1 MEERAHRDPRRP
13 RGPRGESAQRD
24 DEAEEAKPMRALGR
38 RVAAAALTAAALVG
52 ALGAAPTAQAAART
66 FIRDA
71 EIEHTLRLM
80 SGPVFEAAGLAPD
93 SVRLFIL
100 LDPALNAFVAGGR
113 TMVLNTGLLERLDQ
127 AETVIGVIAHETG
140 HITGGHLARREMA
153 VNSLTGPA
161 LLATVL
167 AGAAAVA
174 AGSPQAGAA
183 LALGSQSAIQRSL
196 LAYSRAEEAAA
207 DQAAVTYMSR
217 AEIDPTGM
225 LDILRTF
232 KGQEVFQ
239 SRRLDP
245 YALSH
250 PLSSERIS
258 LLENRIASSAAVGA
272 PLDPQIAY
280 WHGRMRAK
288 LEGFTQRPERV
299 LARLDLAADPESELN
314 LYRRAVALHRMA
326 DAQGALG
333 AIDSLLKIRPD
344 DPYYWEL
351 RGQVLFESARPAE
364 AVTAYRRAVALA
376 PDEPLIAGYLGRA
389 LLAGGQ
395 PGQEAEALEILK
407 RAARDDPGEAG
418 ILRDLAQAYARAGDD
433 ANAALY
439 TAQRLA
445 LGGETAEAAR
455 MARRAMD
462 LLPRGSPGWL
472 RAEDI
477 ATLAD
482 TPAR

>member
-1 MEERAHRDPRRP
+1 
-13 RGPRGESAQRD
+13 
-24 DEAEEAKPMRALGR
+24 MRALAR
-38 RVAAAALTAAALVG
+38 TIMAAALGATLAADA
-52 ALGAAPTAQAAART
+52 AAART

-71 EIEHTLRLM
+71 EIERTLKRM
-80 SGPVFEAAGLAPD
+80 ADPVFEAAGLAPD
-93 SVRLFIL
+93 SVRLFIM
-100 LDPALNAFVAGGR
+100 LDPSLNAFVAGGR
-113 TMVLNTGLLERLDQ
+113 NMVLNTGLLQQLEQ
-127 AETVIGVIAHETG
+127 PETVIGVIAHETG

-153 VNSLTGPA
+153 VNALTGPA
-161 LLATVL
+161 MLATL
-167 AGAAAVA
+167 IAGAAAVA

-183 LALGSQSAIQRSL
+183 VALGGQNAIQRSL

-225 LDILRTF
+225 LGILRLF

-258 LLENRIASSAAVGA
+258 LLESRIAASNAVGA
-272 PLDPQIAY
+272 ALDPEIAY
-280 WHGRMRAK
+280 WHARMRAK
-288 LEGFTQRPERV
+288 LEGFTERPERV
-299 LARLDLAADPESELN
+299 LARLDLSDDPDSEVN
-314 LYRRAVALHRMA
+314 VYRRAVALHRMA
-326 DAQGALG
+326 DAQGAL
-333 AIDSLLKIRPD
+333 AATDKLLKMRPD

-351 RGQVLFESARPAE
+351 RGQILFESARPAE
-364 AVTAYRRAVALA
+364 AVAPYRRAVALA

-389 LLAGGQ
+389 LLASGQ
-395 PGQEAEALEILK
+395 PGSEAEALAILQ

-433 ANAALY
+433 GNAALY

-445 LGGETAEAAR
+445 LSGETAEAAR
-455 MARRAMD
+455 MAQRAMD

-482 TPAR
+482 LNPR

>member
-1 MEERAHRDPRRP
+1 
-13 RGPRGESAQRD
+13 
-24 DEAEEAKPMRALGR
+24 MRALAR
-38 RVAAAALTAAALVG
+38 LFSAIALTIALTAALAAALTA
-52 ALGAAPTAQAAART
+52 QAASART

-80 SGPVFEAAGLAPD
+80 SAPVFEAAGLAPD

-100 LDPALNAFVAGGR
+100 LDPSLNAFVSGGR
-113 TMVLNTGLLERLDQ
+113 TMVLNTGLLQQFSR

-140 HITGGHLARREMA
+140 HITGGHLARRAQA
-153 VNSLTGPA
+153 VESLTGPA

-183 LALGSQSAIQRSL
+183 VALGGQSAIQRSL

-207 DQAAVTYMSR
+207 DQAAVGYMSR
-217 AEIDPTGM
+217 AGIDPAGM

-258 LLENRIASSAAVGA
+258 LLENRVAASGASGA
-272 PLDPQIAY
+272 PLDPGIAY
-280 WHGRMRAK
+280 WFGRMRAK
-288 LEGFTQRPERV
+288 LDGFTERPERV
-299 LARLDLAADPESELN
+299 LARLDLAADPDSEAN

-326 DAQGALG
+326 DAAGALA
-333 AIDSLLKIRPD
+333 AIDRLLKILPG

-364 AVTAYRRAVALA
+364 AAAAYRRAVALA

-389 LLAGGQ
+389 LLASNL
-395 PGQEAEALEILK
+395 PGSEAEALAILK
-407 RAARDDPGEAG
+407 RAARDDPGDAG

-433 ANAALY
+433 GAAALH

-482 TPAR
+482 INAR

>member
-1 MEERAHRDPRRP
+1 
-13 RGPRGESAQRD
+13 
-24 DEAEEAKPMRALGR
+24 MRALAR
-38 RVAAAALTAAALVG
+38 FLAAAALAL
-52 ALGAAPTAQAAART
+52 ALTAQAGAART

-100 LDPALNAFVAGGR
+100 LDPALNAFVTGGR
-113 TMVLNTGLLERLDQ
+113 TMVINTGLLQQFDRP
-127 AETVIGVIAHETG
+127 ETVIGVIAHETG
-140 HITGGHLARREMA
+140 HITGGHLARREQA
-153 VNSLTGPA
+153 VSGLTGPA

-183 LALGSQSAIQRSL
+183 VALGGQSAIQRSL
-196 LAYSRAEEAAA
+196 MAYSRAEEAAA
-207 DQAAVTYMSR
+207 DQAAVTYMAR
-217 AEIDPTGM
+217 AGMDPEGM

-258 LLENRIASSAAVGA
+258 LLESRIAASKARGA
-272 PLDPQIAY
+272 PLDPSIAY
-280 WHGRMRAK
+280 WYGRMRAK
-288 LEGFTQRPERV
+288 LEGFTERPERV
-299 LARLDLAADPESELN
+299 LARLDLAEDPDGELN
-314 LYRRAVALHRMA
+314 TYRRAVALHRMA
-326 DAQGALG
+326 DAAGALA
-333 AIDSLLKIRPD
+333 AIDRLLKIRPD

-351 RGQVLFESARPAE
+351 RGQMLFESARPAE
-364 AVTAYRRAVALA
+364 AVPAYRRAAALA

-389 LLAGGQ
+389 LLASNQ
-395 PGQEAEALEILK
+395 PGAEAEALAILE
-407 RAARDDPGEAG
+407 RAARDDPGDAG
-418 ILRDLAQAYARAGDD
+418 ILRDLAQAHARAGDD
-433 ANAALY
+433 GKAALY

-472 RAEDI
+472 QAEDI

-482 TPAR
+482 DTTR